1 MNPMYLRGLS
11 SSKFLY
17 NHRTKS
23 TQQVS
28 KLVEDL
34 ILFLNTEKGTL
45 FGRPDYGT
53 NLQEY
58 LFEPTVSS
66 TAEAIR
72 NEIISAI
79 KRSYPDLKVER
90 VDIDF
95 ILNGINVKIY
105 YSINLNGTIQ
115 LLTFDI
121 MRERR

>member
-1 MNPMYLRGLS
+1 M
-11 SSKFLY
+11 
-17 NHRTKS
+17 
-23 TQQVS
+23 
-28 KLVEDL
+28 
-34 ILFLNTEKGTL
+34 

-72 NEIISAI
+72 NEIVSAI
-79 KRSYPDLKVER
+79 KRSYPDLKVDR

-105 YSINLNGTIQ
+105 YSINMNGTIQ

>member
-1 MNPMYLRGLS
+1 MNPMYLSGLS
-11 SSKFLY
+11 STKFLY

-34 ILFLNTEKGTL
+34 ILFLNTAKGTL

-72 NEIISAI
+72 NEIVSAI
-79 KRSYPDLKVER
+79 KRSYPDLKVDR

-95 ILNGINVKIY
+95 ILNGISVKIY
-105 YSINLNGTIQ
+105 YSINMNGTIQ